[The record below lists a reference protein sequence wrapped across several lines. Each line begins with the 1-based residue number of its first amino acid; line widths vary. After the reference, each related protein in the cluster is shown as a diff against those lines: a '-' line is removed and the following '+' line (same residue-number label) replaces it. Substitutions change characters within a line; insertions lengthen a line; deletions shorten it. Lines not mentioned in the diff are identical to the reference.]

1 MASATDQARIL
12 AIDDAPLVLE
22 TYRLLF
28 EGRVETASTV
38 AEGLAKLRK
47 DASLRIIL
55 ADLNMKDG
63 GIPLLQTLHRKFPDR
78 LVIVLSGDAS
88 AIDERR
94 QRELGVFRCLEKG
107 DASYEK
113 LEDTIR
119 EAAALLHFRASQPG

>member
-1 MASATDQARIL
+1 MASLTDQARIL

-22 TYRLLF
+22 TYKLLF

-38 AEGLAKLRK
+38 AEGLGKLRR
-47 DASLRIIL
+47 DESLRIVL

-94 QRELGVFRCLEKG
+94 QRELGIFRCLEKG
-107 DASYEK
+107 DASYDL

-119 EAAALLHFRASQPG
+119 EATERLKFQRG